1 MVQQALHML
10 RAGKRE
16 SGAAQ
21 QRGEVLGLEGLV
33 SRHHQQVKVSLL
45 PVAQKQVLADAGP
58 QGPLDEQAVLHGVG
72 MVVIHPG
79 EGDAQLFQFVVD
91 SQLLGDTVIGGASL
105 VDGGVDVHSGP
116 SFSSM
121 VLLHHTTAGTK
132 STVRRHRRDWM
143 AVAASLVH
151 GAPHL
156 RWGPQELDDRKSK
169 AARLGGFAAKFENL
183 LQVEERLHAGVLRDA
198 AQLPMCARHTLGTL
212 GSICSAEVNPACAKV
227 FAFGENACT
236 ALTRAPSAMG
246 PPGAGRQEEQ
256 SRPIGRLC
264 SKI

>member
-1 MVQQALHML
+1 M
-10 RAGKRE
+10 
-16 SGAAQ
+16 
-21 QRGEVLGLEGLV
+21 
-33 SRHHQQVKVSLL
+33 
-45 PVAQKQVLADAGP
+45 
-58 QGPLDEQAVLHGVG
+58 
-72 MVVIHPG
+72 
-79 EGDAQLFQFVVD
+79 
-91 SQLLGDTVIGGASL
+91 
-105 VDGGVDVHSGP
+105 
-116 SFSSM
+116 
-121 VLLHHTTAGTK
+121 
-132 STVRRHRRDWM
+132 
-143 AVAASLVH
+143 H

-183 LQVEERLHAGVLRDA
+183 LQVEERLHARVLRDA

-212 GSICSAEVNPACAKV
+212 RINMLGGSKSRLRQGFRLWRKRLY
-227 FAFGENACT
+227 